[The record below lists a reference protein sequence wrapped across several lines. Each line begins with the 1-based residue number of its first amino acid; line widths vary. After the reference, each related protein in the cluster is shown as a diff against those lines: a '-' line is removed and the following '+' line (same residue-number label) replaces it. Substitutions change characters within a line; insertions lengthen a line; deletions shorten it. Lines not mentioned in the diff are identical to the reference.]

1 MFKIEK
7 GIPLAARSHGR
18 EKIYPFSDMEI
29 GDSFLTENKKVG
41 RAAIQFTK
49 RHNNGWKFATRKE
62 GDGVRVWRIA

>member
-7 GIPLAARSHGR
+7 GIPLAARSRGR

-49 RHNNGWKFATRKE
+49 RRNNGWKFATRNE
-62 GDGVRVWRIA
+62 GNGVRIWRIA